1 MSLATAR
8 RGTALGLALTLAV
21 AGTALADELKADADV
36 LAGIQS
42 SFDLGEVAPGEERS
56 VDVDFVLSCKS
67 NSHLTAGASL
77 DIDEESRDIP
87 ADGELIVTPG
97 EVTVAADWPADGA
110 FCSGSRARRR
120 SPPRSST

>member
-36 LAGIQS
+36 LTGIQS
-42 SFDLGEVAPGEERS
+42 SFNLGEVEPGAERT
-56 VDVDFVLSCKS
+56 VDVDFVLGCKS
-67 NSHLTAGASL
+67 SSHLTAGASL

-87 ADGELIVTPG
+87 LDGELIVTPG
-97 EVTVAADWPADGA
+97 QVTVPADWPADGA
-110 FCSGSRARRR
+110 FCSGFESAAAVT
-120 SPPRSST
+120 PRSST

>member
-36 LAGIQS
+36 LTGIQS
-42 SFDLGEVAPGEERS
+42 SYNLGEVAPGAERT
-56 VDVDFVLSCKS
+56 VDVDFVLVCKS
-67 NSHLTAGASL
+67 SGHLTAGASL
-77 DIDEESRDIP
+77 DVDETSRDIP

-97 EVTVAADWPADGA
+97 EVTVPADWPADGV
-110 FCSGSRARRR
+110 FCSGSESAATVT
-120 SPPRSST
+120 PAKLD